1 MKTVTRRIDSLNI
14 NVDFIVGTNAQEN
27 HDIID
32 AADPEDIWF
41 HVAGYPSCHVISKI
55 PQDLVLEKN
64 DILKIAKQ
72 GAVVCKEL
80 SGLKK
85 NKDVKIDWTRIKYV
99 TKLDKPGSVSI
110 TNQKQMII

>member
-1 MKTVTRRIDSLNI
+1 MKTVTRHIDSLNI
-14 NVDFIVGTNAQEN
+14 DVDFVVGGNAQEN

-32 AADPEDIWF
+32 DADPEDIWF
-41 HVAGYPSCHVISKI
+41 HVSGHPSCHVISKI
-55 PQDLVLEKN
+55 PADAVVDKN
-64 DILKIAKQ
+64 GILKIAKQ

-85 NKDVKIDWTRIKYV
+85 QKDVKIDWTRIKYV

-110 TNQKQMII
+110 TNQKQMVI